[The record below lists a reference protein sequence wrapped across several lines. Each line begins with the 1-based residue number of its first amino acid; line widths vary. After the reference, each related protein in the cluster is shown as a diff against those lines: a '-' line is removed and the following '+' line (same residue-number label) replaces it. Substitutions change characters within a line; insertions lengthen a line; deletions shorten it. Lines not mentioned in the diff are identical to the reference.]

1 MPWFYHNASA
11 GPSIPS
17 ANPQSN
23 HCFPNTPP
31 FSFLHA
37 FVWPE
42 MTRTD
47 FLPMKVLLISPCFCS
62 NFTSNLKDQ
71 ASSSSQDKSF
81 SPLFSCDTFFA
92 YHSQSILHLICFI
105 FFVLLGQGL
114 CFAHLHISSKHVIH
128 FT

>member
-23 HCFPNTPP
+23 HCFPNTPLL
-31 FSFLHA
+31 SFLHA

-47 FLPMKVLLISPCFCS
+47 FLPMKVLLVSSCFCS

-71 ASSSSQDKSF
+71 ASSS
-81 SPLFSCDTFFA
+81 PIFSCDTFFA
-92 YHSQSILHLICFI
+92 YHSQNILHLTCFI

-114 CFAHLHISSKHVIH
+114 CFAHLHISSKYLIQ